1 MTAGAPHS
9 RRRTKTHAW
18 TNRSAHTRSQG
29 PTPYYFH
36 PRKSR
41 HKAGT
46 RGHKQGGWPC
56 LAISLGFGGLRDDL
70 TWRGYARAPRARQRE
85 RCNLCP
91 IPHSVRNAAP
101 QMCCLRTVTRLSG
114 EDPDATR
121 RVVRAR
127 GGARTWYS
135 RGVLHESLD
144 GTLHVAVVLQHERPV
159 ELAILESHLRE
170 IVEERVP
177 LRRRREVARAR

>member
-1 MTAGAPHS
+1 MRDATSPS
-9 RRRTKTHAW
+9 R
-18 TNRSAHTRSQG
+18 
-29 PTPYYFH
+29 
-36 PRKSR
+36 
-41 HKAGT
+41 
-46 RGHKQGGWPC
+46 
-56 LAISLGFGGLRDDL
+56 SLFQ
-70 TWRGYARAPRARQRE
+70 ARNP
-85 RCNLCP
+85 CP

-159 ELAILESHLRE
+159 ELAILNPISARSSRSESH
-170 IVEERVP
+170 
-177 LRRRREVARAR
+177 